1 MMPKMGHNLM
11 YPFQMTVC
19 PSFQPLR
26 FFVLP
31 NVNFEGL
38 SFIYIWV
45 SRFFILCLKQDPF
58 FSTNS
63 CLIVL
68 CLGFLYSIEI

>member
-1 MMPKMGHNLM
+1 MPKMGHNLK

-31 NVNFEGL
+31 NVTFEGL
-38 SFIYIWV
+38 SYYSYWLMF
-45 SRFFILCLKQDPF
+45 RLNLCFIL
-58 FSTNS
+58 S
-63 CLIVL
+63 
-68 CLGFLYSIEI
+68 